1 MVVPAATPRDISA
14 KLTAE
19 LSRAIAT
26 PEVTRKLQEFGLEP
40 IQGNSEQMAGYIK
53 SETARW
59 HALIKQ
65 RKLTL
70 D

>member
-1 MVVPAATPRDISA
+1 MVVPAATPRDVTS

-19 LSRAIAT
+19 LNRAIAN

-40 IQGNSEQMAGYIK
+40 IPGNADQMAAYIK

-65 RKLTL
+65 RGLTL

>member
-1 MVVPAATPRDISA
+1 MPAATPRDVTA
-14 KLTAE
+14 KLASE
-19 LSRAIAT
+19 LNRAIAT

-40 IQGNSEQMAGYIK
+40 LPSTADQMAAYIK

-65 RKLTL
+65 RNLTL